1 LSLWRND
8 WLRQLTDLETLL
20 LSLHLGDAPG
30 PVRRFIALEYVRRV
44 ELFIAESYEQQ
55 IFRCPVHLSVG
66 QEAVAVGVCSALKTD
81 DHVLST
87 HRSHAHYL
95 AKGGS
100 LFSMLSELL
109 GKQTG
114 CCGGRGGSMHLFDK
128 SVNFDGSIPIVG
140 SSLSIAIG
148 VGFVLKKRGES
159 IAVSFQGDASY
170 ESGQFYE
177 SLNFA
182 ATFCLPILVVVE
194 NNGYS
199 TYSPIRDRQPANF
212 SLKGVAE
219 AFGVRYLGATGDD
232 VEQVREAVETAIG
245 EVRKA
250 TPAIIEL
257 STFRRYEHCGPNLD
271 DNLGYR
277 SSSEIESFASRDPV
291 TVSLDAVSKA
301 GHSLNLLDIRS
312 VIHEYVEREFER
324 AMSSPDAFDVSP
336 GMFLEE

>member
-1 LSLWRND
+1 M
-8 WLRQLTDLETLL
+8 TDLETILR
-20 LSLHLGDAPG
+20 SLNLGGAPSS
-30 PVRRFIALEYVRRV
+30 VQRLVALEYVRCV
-44 ELFIAESYEQQ
+44 ELLIAESYKQQ

-66 QEAVAVGVCSALKTD
+66 QEAVAVGVCSSLRPD
-81 DHVLST
+81 DHVVST
-87 HRSHAHYL
+87 HRSHAHFL

-140 SSLSIAIG
+140 SSLSIAVGIG
-148 VGFVLKKRGES
+148 FALKTRGKS

-182 ATFCLPILVVVE
+182 TTFCLPILVIIE

-219 AFGVRYLGATGDD
+219 AFGAHYLGATGDD
-232 VEQVREAVETAIG
+232 VEQVREAVEMAIE
-245 EVRKA
+245 EVRNA
-250 TPAIIEL
+250 RPAIVEL

-277 SSSEIESFASRDPV
+277 SSSEIESFMSRDPV
-291 TVSLDAVSKA
+291 TVSLNGVSRA
-301 GHSLNLLDIRS
+301 GHSLNLVEIRS
-312 VIHEYVEREFER
+312 MVQAHVEREFER
-324 AMSSPDAFDVSP
+324 AKASPDAFEASP
-336 GMFLEE
+336 GMFLEH